1 MDANRPPGGTV
12 SAGTDLRAATRT
24 PQARTTAGHVPG
36 GGGGGGAGGAPKLGP
51 GPPPPGVLT
60 KRPPPPPP
68 PGLG

>member
-36 GGGGGGAGGAPKLGP
+36 GGGGAGGGGGGGCGGGHTPGGAPKNP
-51 GPPPPGVLT
+51 VAPPPGA
-60 KRPPPPPP
+60 
-68 PGLG
+68 G